1 MKLSKITTFFFA
13 FFICAV
19 SVFSQQKVK
28 YSPEQ
33 VADIVTKKMDEFIVL
48 KDGSF
53 ERVYDVNRSTA
64 QKNFEV
70 RTDSQMTLARKNE
83 LINENNENRKQFLQ
97 DVLSP
102 EQFKKFLE
110 FEQAMKIK
118 KSKQTTN
125 SKSTVSKNQEDQPN
139 PEFGEL

>member
-19 SVFSQQKVK
+19 SVFSQQKAK

-64 QKNFEV
+64 QKNYEV